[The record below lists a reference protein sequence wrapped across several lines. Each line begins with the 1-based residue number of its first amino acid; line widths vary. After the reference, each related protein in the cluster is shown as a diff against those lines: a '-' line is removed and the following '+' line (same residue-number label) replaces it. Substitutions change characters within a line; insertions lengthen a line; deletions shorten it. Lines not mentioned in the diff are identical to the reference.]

1 MVEIDNGAS
10 TKDMDIFFYYFLF
23 KLDSTFEQNT
33 VDARRLKGKNNT
45 FILKV

>member
-1 MVEIDNGAS
+1 MVHQPK
-10 TKDMDIFFYYFLF
+10 TWIFLYYYLF
-23 KLDSTFEQNT
+23 KLDSAFEQNP